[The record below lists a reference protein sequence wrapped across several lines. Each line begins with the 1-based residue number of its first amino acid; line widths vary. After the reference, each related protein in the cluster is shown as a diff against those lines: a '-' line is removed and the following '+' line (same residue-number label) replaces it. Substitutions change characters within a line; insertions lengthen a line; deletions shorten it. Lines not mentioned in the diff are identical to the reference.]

1 MSLRGARAF
10 LAASLIGTASTVYY
24 VHWRKED
31 ERQRMRQGVL
41 RDIER
46 VKQKRRERGSNS
58 ETPSK

>member
-10 LAASLIGTASTVYY
+10 LAVSVIATASTVYY

-46 VKQKRRERGSNS
+46 VKQKRKERG
-58 ETPSK
+58 EALDKRR